1 MMRLSKAEFEK
12 FKNFLAYEHPMC
24 QICGQA
30 PSVEAHHVKFGR
42 YGADKDDRKLIAV
55 CRACHQWCHAHKHES
70 IEKYERIA
78 DENWREYEAYL
89 YS

>member
-1 MMRLSKAEFEK
+1 MRNRREKIKKSGKEFVLRLSKAEFEK

-30 PSVEAHHVKFGR
+30 PSVEPHHVKFGC

-55 CRACHQWCHAHKHES
+55 CRACPNMRA
-70 IEKYERIA
+70 
-78 DENWREYEAYL
+78 
-89 YS
+89 